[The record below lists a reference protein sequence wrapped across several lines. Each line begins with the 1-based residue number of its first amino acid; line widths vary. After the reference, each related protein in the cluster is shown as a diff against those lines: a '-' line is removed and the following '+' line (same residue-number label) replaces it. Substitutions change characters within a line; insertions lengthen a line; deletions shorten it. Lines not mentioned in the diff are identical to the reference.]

1 MEPLMQINQFDNPE
15 SAQPC
20 SLAVLDASGN
30 PIELLA
36 LERAT
41 ALDILTFFRSVMARI
56 DLEQLAQREGKTFNH
71 ALGPGIGARPIGSIS
86 AYPKAEE

>member
-1 MEPLMQINQFDNPE
+1 MQINQFDSSE
-15 SAQPC
+15 SAQLC
-20 SLAVLDASGN
+20 SLAVLDASGK

-41 ALDILTFFRSVMARI
+41 ALDILTFFHSVMARI
-56 DLEQLAQREGKTFNH
+56 DLEQVAQLEGKTFSH
-71 ALGPGIGARPIGSIS
+71 ALGPAIGARPAGSIS

>member
-1 MEPLMQINQFDNPE
+1 MELFMQINQFDNSDPARP
-15 SAQPC
+15 SIV
-20 SLAVLDASGN
+20 AVLDASGN

-41 ALDILTFFRSVMARI
+41 ALDILTFFQSVMARF

-71 ALGPGIGARPIGSIS
+71 ALGPAIGARPIGSIS
-86 AYPKAEE
+86 VYPKAEE